1 MAWSYGDFLFPISLV
16 SNCQSRSATFL
27 EITTLSTADSVAGAA
42 PPLIRRSLG
51 AYDLALVTAFMML

>member
-1 MAWSYGDFLFPISLV
+1 VIFFSPFPWCPIASPVLPLSL
-16 SNCQSRSATFL
+16 RSL
-27 EITTLSTADSVAGAA
+27 LSTADSVAGAA